1 MWIRFAV
8 LALIPGFS
16 LTLAAQTS
24 CTGLCQ
30 QQVSCPTGQ
39 TTSITGVVYAPNGT
53 DPLPNVTV
61 YIPNAPVDA
70 FTAGVSCPVPGTI
83 PSGSPLVGTSTG
95 VDGKFTITNVPV
107 GSNIPL
113 VIVAGRWR
121 RQLVVPS
128 TAACANTA
136 FSARM
141 PKNQTEG
148 DIPKIAVVTGSVDEV
163 ECVLHKVGIDNSEF
177 TNPSGTGRIN
187 LYSGDG
193 SAGARI
199 DATSP
204 DEMALTGN
212 LAALKQ
218 YDVLMLPCQGS
229 SRYTKNAAQLANFIQ
244 YANSGGRVY
253 ASHFSYVWMNNNPP
267 FNGVANWAV
276 NQAPLPDGTA
286 TINTTFSD
294 GSTLAQWLQ
303 LVGASTTQGQI
314 DINQVKHDLNGVI
327 APTQAWLTLND
338 PAHGNPVQQF
348 TFNAPVGATN
358 QCGRVLFNEYHV
370 ENPPSGTNITNL
382 AYPNECPNTPMTPQ
396 EKLLEYSLFNLS
408 NDGGAPTLNPT
419 TADFGSEP
427 AGFTSAV
434 KSFVWKN
441 NSIFAVSMLSLSASG
456 DFAVTSNSCGSV
468 ASGATCQV
476 DVVFKPTAL
485 GARTGTLT
493 VQSSANTLTAAL
505 TGTGAP
511 PITSSTAS
519 LAFGNVDLGA
529 TATQNVSIT
538 NTAPGPV
545 AVPALNV
552 SGDYSFTTTCGS
564 SLAAGSTCTIAV
576 SFKPAATGS
585 RTGTLTV
592 ATGDPAYFG
601 FPVQLTGNGVD
612 FTFALNPTS
621 GSVIAGLSTQTTATT
636 SPIAGF
642 AAPVTI
648 TCRTTAPASTCVSS
662 LVSFIPSTPTSATI
676 AFNTVSQY
684 TVVGYSGFG
693 GRWPL
698 SLIAI
703 ATGLLLWTSR
713 RRTRAQGWRSLTAL
727 LLAAAGIA
735 SLNGCSGKLPDRN
748 SVYTTPG
755 SYTYTLSATDGTI
768 THTATYQLT
777 VTSK

>member
-1 MWIRFAV
+1 
-8 LALIPGFS
+8 
-16 LTLAAQTS
+16 
-24 CTGLCQ
+24 
-30 QQVSCPTGQ
+30 
-39 TTSITGVVYAPNGT
+39 
-53 DPLPNVTV
+53 
-61 YIPNAPVDA
+61 
-70 FTAGVSCPVPGTI
+70 
-83 PSGSPLVGTSTG
+83 
-95 VDGKFTITNVPV
+95 
-107 GSNIPL
+107 
-113 VIVAGRWR
+113 
-121 RQLVVPS
+121 
-128 TAACANTA
+128 
-136 FSARM
+136 
-141 PKNQTEG
+141 
-148 DIPKIAVVTGSVDEV
+148 
-163 ECVLHKVGIDNSEF
+163 
-177 TNPSGTGRIN
+177 
-187 LYSGDG
+187 
-193 SAGARI
+193 
-199 DATSP
+199 
-204 DEMALTGN
+204 
-212 LAALKQ
+212 
-218 YDVLMLPCQGS
+218 MLPCQGS
-229 SRYTKNAAQLANFIQ
+229 PNYLKNAAQLANFIQ
-244 YANSGGRVY
+244 YANSGGRIY
-253 ASHFSYVWMNNNPP
+253 ASHYSYVWMNNNPP

-276 NQAPLPDGTA
+276 NQAALPDGTA
-286 TINTTFSD
+286 TIDTTFAD

-314 DINQVKHDLNGVI
+314 AINQVKHDLNGVI
-327 APTQAWLTLND
+327 APTQSWLTLND

-370 ENPPSGTNITNL
+370 ENPTSSPANKSFP
-382 AYPNECPNTPMTPQ
+382 AECPATAMTPQ

-408 NDGGAPTLNPT
+408 NDGGAPTMNPPS
-419 TADFGSEP
+419 ADFGP
-427 AGFTSAV
+427 DPVGFTSAV

-441 NSIFAVSMLSLSASG
+441 NSIFAVSLLSLSASG

-505 TGTGAP
+505 TGTGTP

-529 TATQNVSIT
+529 TATQTVNIT

-545 AVPALNV
+545 AVPALTI

-564 SLAAGSTCTIAV
+564 ALAAGSSCSITV
-576 SFKPAATGS
+576 SFKPTATGS
-585 RTGTLTV
+585 RPGTLTV
-592 ATGDPAYFG
+592 ATGDPAFLG

-636 SPIAGF
+636 TPIAGF

-648 TCRTTAPASTCVSS
+648 SCRTTAPASTCLSS
-662 LVSFIPSTPTSATI
+662 LASFIPSAPTSATI
-676 AFNTVSQY
+676 AINTVSQY

-693 GRWPL
+693 GRGLL
-698 SLIAI
+698 SLIAA
-703 ATGLLLWTSR
+703 ATGLLLWTGR
-713 RRTRAQGWRSLTAL
+713 RRTRAQGWRSLAAL

-735 SLNGCSGKLPDRN
+735 SLSGCSGKYPDRN

-777 VTSK
+777 VTAK

>member
-1 MWIRFAV
+1 MRIRFAT
-8 LALIPGFS
+8 LALITGLCGP
-16 LTLAAQTS
+16 LAAQTS

-30 QQVSCPTGQ
+30 QQVSCPSGQ
-39 TTSITGVVYAPNGT
+39 TTSISGIVYAPNDT

-70 FTAGVSCPVPGTI
+70 FTAGVSCPAPGTI

-95 VDGKFTITNVPV
+95 VDGKFTLANVPV

-121 RQLVVPS
+121 RQVVVPS
-128 TAACANTA
+128 TAACTDTA
-136 FSARM
+136 FSTRM
-141 PKNQTEG
+141 PQNQTEG
-148 DIPKIAVVTGSVDEV
+148 DIPKIAIVTGSVDEV
-163 ECVLHKVGIDNSEF
+163 ECVLHKVGISNAEF
-177 TNPSGTGRIN
+177 TNPTGTGRIN
-187 LYSGDG
+187 LYSGSG
-193 SAGARI
+193 SPGTRI

-204 DEMALTGN
+204 NEVTLTSN
-212 LAALKQ
+212 LSALKQ

-229 SRYTKNAAQLANFIQ
+229 SNYTKNATQLANFIQ
-244 YANSGGRVY
+244 YANAGGRVY
-253 ASHFSYVWMNNNPP
+253 ASHFSYVWMNTNPP

-276 NQAPLPDGTA
+276 NQSPLPDGTA
-286 TINTTFSD
+286 TIDTTFSD

-303 LVGASTTQGQI
+303 LIGASTNQGQI
-314 DINQVKHDLNGVI
+314 AINQVKHDLNGVI
-327 APTQAWLTLND
+327 APTQSWLTLND

-348 TFNAPVGATN
+348 TFNTPVGATN

-370 ENPPSGTNITNL
+370 ENPPSGSSISNV
-382 AYPNECPNTPMTPQ
+382 AYPNECPNTAMTPQ

-408 NDGGAPTLNPT
+408 NDGGAPTMTPAS
-419 TADFGSEP
+419 ADFGSES

-493 VQSSANTLTAAL
+493 VKSSANTLTAAL

-511 PITSSTAS
+511 PITSSTTA
-519 LAFGNVDLGA
+519 LAFGNVDVGA
-529 TATQNVSIT
+529 PASQTVGIT
-538 NTAPGPV
+538 NTAPGAVP
-545 AVPALNV
+545 VPALTT

-564 SLAAGSTCTIAV
+564 TLAAGSSCTITV
-576 SFKPAATGS
+576 SFKPTTTGS

-592 ATGDPAYFG
+592 ASGDPAYLG

-612 FTFALNPTS
+612 FTFALNPAS
-621 GSVIAGLSTQTTATT
+621 GSVIAGLSTQTTAMT

-642 AAPVTI
+642 AAPVTVN
-648 TCRTTAPASTCVSS
+648 CRTNAPASTCVSS
-662 LVSFIPSTPTSATI
+662 LTSFIPSAPTSATI
-676 AFNTVSQY
+676 AINTVSQY
-684 TVVGYSGFG
+684 TVVGYSGTAG
-693 GRWPL
+693 TGLL
-698 SLIAI
+698 SWIAV
-703 ATGLLLWTSR
+703 ASGLLLWTVR
-713 RRTRAQGWRSLTAL
+713 RRTRTQGWRNLTAL

-735 SLNGCSGKLPDRN
+735 SLSGCSGKLPDRN

-777 VTSK
+777 VTAK